1 MPTTVMLVTCA
12 LKRRN
17 GTRTKRN
24 IFNGARS
31 TTFETPFLHLFTNWN
46 IFCISVK
53 KKQRLVDS
61 LDLAMLCYYKV
72 YYFRKLLAICFTLI
86 SLHLRDFWIPCNV
99 TKTRFC

>member
-31 TTFETPFLHLFTNWN
+31 TTFEMPFFTF
-46 IFCISVK
+46 IYKLEYILYFGK
-53 KKQRLVDS
+53 KNN
-61 LDLAMLCYYKV
+61 
-72 YYFRKLLAICFTLI
+72 
-86 SLHLRDFWIPCNV
+86 NV
-99 TKTRFC
+99 